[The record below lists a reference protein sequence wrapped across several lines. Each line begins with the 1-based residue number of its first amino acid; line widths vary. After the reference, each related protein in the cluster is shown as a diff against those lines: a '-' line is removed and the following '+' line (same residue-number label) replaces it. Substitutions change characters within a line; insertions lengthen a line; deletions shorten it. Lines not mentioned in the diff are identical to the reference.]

1 MKSLR
6 IACLFAA
13 AAAAAAGALA
23 QSPAPPPIP
32 ANAMPPP
39 IPANA
44 TPPPIPAN
52 ATPPPAS
59 PKSAAPPEVYGEPDL
74 EPQVTIIRKDAETVE
89 EIRVN
94 GELRYV
100 RVTPRGGKTYYLVPN
115 SNGRNFI
122 RYDSLGSNLSVPM
135 WLLFSW

>member
-13 AAAAAAGALA
+13 AAAAATGVLA
-23 QSPAPPPIP
+23 QSPP
-32 ANAMPPP
+32 PPP

-52 ATPPPAS
+52 ATPPPVPA
-59 PKSAAPPEVYGEPDL
+59 KSARPPPPDVYGEPDL
-74 EPQVTIIRKDAETVE
+74 ESQVTIIRKDADTVE

-115 SNGRNFI
+115 SNGKSFI

>member
-1 MKSLR
+1 MKTLR
-6 IACLFAA
+6 IACLFAVA
-13 AAAAAAGALA
+13 AAAAAPVLA

-32 ANAMPPP
+32 P
-39 IPANA
+39 NA
-44 TPPPIPAN
+44 TPPPIPAD
-52 ATPPPAS
+52 ATRPPAS
-59 PKSAAPPEVYGEPDL
+59 AKSSRPPPPDVYGEPDL
-74 EPQVTIIRKDAETVE
+74 EPQVTIIRKDTDTVE

-100 RVTPRGGKTYYLVPN
+100 RVTPRGGKTYYLVPS

>member
-32 ANAMPPP
+32 ANA
-39 IPANA
+39 

-59 PKSAAPPEVYGEPDL
+59 AKSARPPPPEVYGEPDL

-115 SNGRNFI
+115 SNGRDFV

>member
-1 MKSLR
+1 MNPLR
-6 IACLFAA
+6 TWCVFAA
-13 AAAAAAGALA
+13 AAALACGAFA
-23 QSPAPPPIP
+23 QSPAAPPPL
-32 ANAMPPP
+32 
-39 IPANA
+39 PANA

-52 ATPPPAS
+52 DAPPANAAKSAPPPPPA
-59 PKSAAPPEVYGEPDL
+59 VYSEPSS
-74 EPQVTIIRKDAETVE
+74 EPQVTITHKDTDTVE

-100 RVTPRGGKTYYLVPN
+100 RVTPRGGRPYYLVPS
-115 SNGRNFI
+115 SNGKNFI

>member
-44 TPPPIPAN
+44 A
-52 ATPPPAS
+52 PPPAS
-59 PKSAAPPEVYGEPDL
+59 PKSAAPPEVYGEPDH
-74 EPQVTIIRKDAETVE
+74 EPEVTIIRKDAETVE

>member
-13 AAAAAAGALA
+13 AAAAAATVLA
-23 QSPAPPPIP
+23 QSPA
-32 ANAMPPP
+32 PPP

-59 PKSAAPPEVYGEPDL
+59 AKSAPPPPPEVYGEPDL

-89 EIRVN
+89 EVRVN

>member
-1 MKSLR
+1 MTSLR

-13 AAAAAAGALA
+13 AAAAAASVLA
-23 QSPAPPPIP
+23 QSPTPP
-32 ANAMPPP
+32 PPP

-52 ATPPPAS
+52 AAPPAS
-59 PKSAAPPEVYGEPDL
+59 AKTSRPPPPDVYGEPDL
-74 EPQVTIIRKDAETVE
+74 EPQVTIIRKDADTVE

-115 SNGRNFI
+115 SNGKNFI

>member
-1 MKSLR
+1 M
-6 IACLFAA
+6 
-13 AAAAAAGALA
+13 
-23 QSPAPPPIP
+23 
-32 ANAMPPP
+32 
-39 IPANA
+39 PANA

-52 ATPPPAS
+52 ATPPPVSA
-59 PKSAAPPEVYGEPDL
+59 KSAPPPPVVYGEPDL
-74 EPQVTIIRKDAETVE
+74 EPQITIIRRDADTVE

-100 RVTPRGGKTYYLVPN
+100 RVTPRGGKTYYLVPS

>member
-1 MKSLR
+1 MTSLR

-13 AAAAAAGALA
+13 AGVAAAPVLA
-23 QSPAPPPIP
+23 QSPAP
-32 ANAMPPP
+32 APPP

-44 TPPPIPAN
+44 TPPPIPEN
-52 ATPPPAS
+52 AAPPPAS
-59 PKSAAPPEVYGEPDL
+59 PNNAQRPPPPDVYGEPNL
-74 EPQVTIIRKDAETVE
+74 ESQVTIIRKDADTVE

-115 SNGRNFI
+115 SNGKNFL

>member
-1 MKSLR
+1 MNPLR
-6 IACLFAA
+6 TLCVFAA
-13 AAAAAAGALA
+13 AAALACGAFA
-23 QSPAPPPIP
+23 QSPAAPPPL
-32 ANAMPPP
+32 
-39 IPANA
+39 PANA

-52 ATPPPAS
+52 DAPPANAAKSAPPPPA
-59 PKSAAPPEVYGEPDL
+59 VYGEPAV
-74 EPQVTIIRKDAETVE
+74 EPQVTITHRDTDTVE

-100 RVTPRGGKTYYLVPN
+100 RVTPRGGRPYYLVPS
-115 SNGRNFI
+115 SNGKNFI

>member
-23 QSPAPPPIP
+23 QSLAPPPIP
-32 ANAMPPP
+32 ANAAPPP

-44 TPPPIPAN
+44 TPPPMPAN
-52 ATPPPAS
+52 APPAS
-59 PKSAAPPEVYGEPDL
+59 ATSARPPPPEVYGEPDL

>member
-1 MKSLR
+1 MNSLR
-6 IACLFAA
+6 NACLFAA
-13 AAAAAAGALA
+13 AAALAGGAFA
-23 QSPAPPPIP
+23 QSPAAKPPLP
-32 ANAMPPP
+32 ANAVPPP
-39 IPANA
+39 LPVTGA
-44 TPPPIPAN
+44 PPPPRDY
-52 ATPPPAS
+52 
-59 PKSAAPPEVYGEPDL
+59 SADTDL

-115 SNGRNFI
+115 GNGQSFI
-122 RYDSLGSNLSVPM
+122 RYDSLGSSLSVPM